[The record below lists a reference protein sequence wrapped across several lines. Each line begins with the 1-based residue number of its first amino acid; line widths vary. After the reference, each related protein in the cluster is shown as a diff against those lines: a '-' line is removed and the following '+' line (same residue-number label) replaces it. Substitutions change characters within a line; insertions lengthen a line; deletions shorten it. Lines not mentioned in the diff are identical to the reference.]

1 MIMEP
6 FDVYRSY
13 LALKLHF
20 TTDKY
25 DVIKQKGRVRATKQ
39 AFFRRTDLYS
49 IKKISNNYSDKEVIN
64 FLVAN
69 FVSGDKWGG
78 IFDSDSKETY
88 LGWKKRIES
97 ISYIYKNDLEK
108 IFKHARKF
116 SKNVDDIFTSQDG
129 QHPDIMKLYMRNDV
143 SIETLVIMNK
153 LNQFVHRNDELLS
166 NDVMWPDI
174 SRLIKKYSPFLD
186 VNIDKYKKLTR
197 EAYDGYFRT

>member
-186 VNIDKYKKLTR
+186 VNILLKMFQ
-197 EAYDGYFRT
+197 DGLM

>member
-116 SKNVDDIFTSQDG
+116 SKNVDDIFISQEG